1 MTADQAIMTDSSSG
15 KAERRCEQCSQAME
29 VSSTGRPKRYCST
42 RCKQAFYRST
52 WTDERLAR
60 AKAAC
65 KSYYER
71 NASEMKA
78 YSRAYYRANR
88 DARHKSDAA
97 YYARNRAAKTEWQRA
112 WTARMK
118 AERPDEYAAFLVA
131 QRMRSR
137 RRAAERAM
145 ALLLLPVQS
154 LEAN

>member
-1 MTADQAIMTDSSSG
+1 MTADQAIMNDTAPG
-15 KAERRCEQCSQAME
+15 KVDRCCEQCSQAME

-88 DARHKSDAA
+88 DAMQKSDAA
-97 YYARNRAAKTEWQRA
+97 YYARNREAKIEWQRG

-118 AERPDEYAAFLVA
+118 AERPYEYAAFLEG

-145 ALLLLPVQS
+145 ALLLMPIHK
-154 LEAN
+154 LESN